1 MKEIDRRSVLTGI
14 LCGAAIATV
23 GLTVMPKAAKS
34 LPLGAVKAGAVKPED
49 LVEEA
54 RVTVRVHPRR
64 RHRRRIPLALLVA
77 QGTSRVWLALVTSPP
92 YPQSPPSSE

>member
-1 MKEIDRRSVLTGI
+1 MTEINRRTVLTGI

-54 RVTVRVHPRR
+54 RVTVHVHPRH
-64 RHRRRIPLALLVA
+64 RHRHWRCWWHRGRRVC
-77 QGTSRVWLALVTSPP
+77 GWR
-92 YPQSPPSSE
+92 

>member
-14 LCGAAIATV
+14 ICGAAVATV
-23 GLTVMPKAAKS
+23 GLAAMPNAAKS

-54 RVTVRVHPRR
+54 RVTVHVHPRH
-64 RHRRRIPLALLVA
+64 RHRHWRCWWHRGRRVC
-77 QGTSRVWLALVTSPP
+77 GWR
-92 YPQSPPSSE
+92 